1 MSNAVEARPSYPKR
15 WYAGVPALAVAFAI
29 SAAYLGIPKWSSDL
43 SAFGHFVVRSV
54 ITAFGITGL
63 VQTASAWSHIRG
75 TFATP
80 GFGKHRMVV
89 PVEGIV
95 YLTIMFALFTGA
107 MLTKS
112 NMLLLVFA
120 LMAGP
125 FIINGWMTFGMLQA
139 TRVMRTAPARAMV
152 GELFAVELTL
162 SNTRPLMSIWI
173 MSVRDTIVHVRE
185 ELTATVLF
193 ARVAPRSSQAGHY
206 QLRLMRRGRFQLGP
220 LLTFSRFP
228 LGLVERSRLF
238 SDSAEILVY
247 PRIGRLSSAFR
258 RRWLGATELVAR
270 PQPHSGVFHD
280 EFHRLREFRT
290 GDNPRDIHWRSSA
303 RRGELILREYQQ
315 NRDFNLAVVLDL
327 WQPDLPKDR
336 NPELIEQALSFAAT
350 AIVEHGRACRD
361 AILTLSA
368 SGATAF
374 RWQGQGTSASLES
387 LLDGLAVLQ
396 PGSGRETI
404 ALVNELV
411 QRLSGSTK
419 VIVMT
424 TRPISVPLDLHSP
437 RVDCLRLAEMEF
449 DQVLVYDDQPTT
461 PHGMHAQTAG
471 MVTASEG

>member
-29 SAAYLGIPKWSSDL
+29 SAAYLGVPKWSSDL
-43 SAFGHFVVRSV
+43 SAFGHFAVRSV

-63 VQTASAWSHIRG
+63 VQTAAAWSHIRG

-89 PVEGIV
+89 PMEGIV

-139 TRVMRTAPARAMV
+139 TRVMRTAPPRAMV

-185 ELTATVLF
+185 ELIATVLF

-315 NRDFNLAVVLDL
+315 NRDFNLAVILDL

-361 AILTLSA
+361 AILTFSA
-368 SGATAF
+368 SGATSF

-387 LLDGLAVLQ
+387 LLDGLAILQ
-396 PGSGRETI
+396 PGPGKETI

-461 PHGMHAQTAG
+461 PHGMHAQTTG